1 MTSKMLTP
9 DLSVMPQVSEADIAG
24 LSRCGFKSIIS
35 NRPDGEAA
43 DQPVWAAIA
52 SAAHS
57 HGMEARHI
65 PVVASQIDDE
75 DVAAFAEALRE
86 LPTPIAALC
95 RTGTRAALLWALANG
110 GSQSADER
118 IRIAASQGY
127 DLEPFRARIE
137 QPSTSTPSAD
147 KGD

>member
-9 DLSVMPQVSEADIAG
+9 DLSVMPQVSEADIAE
-24 LSRCGFKSIIS
+24 LSRRGFKSIIS

-43 DQPVWAAIA
+43 DQPAWTMIA
-52 SAAHS
+52 GAAHR
-57 HGMEARHI
+57 HGLEARHI

-75 DVAAFAEALRE
+75 DVAAFAAALRD
-86 LPTPIAALC
+86 LPTPIAAFC
-95 RTGTRAALLWALANG
+95 RTGTRAALLWALANE

-118 IRIAASQGY
+118 IRIAASQGF

-137 QPSTSTPSAD
+137 QASSSARSAG